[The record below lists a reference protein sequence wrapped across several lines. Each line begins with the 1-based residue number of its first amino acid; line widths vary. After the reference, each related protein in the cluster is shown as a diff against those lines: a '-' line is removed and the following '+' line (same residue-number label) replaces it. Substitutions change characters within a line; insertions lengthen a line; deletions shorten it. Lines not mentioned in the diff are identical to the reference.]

1 MGEQGKEVLLESPL
15 QKGWIPNFARRKK
28 YYLDEH
34 ERKTQSATKFKY
46 DAYIEKTRVRKLEKE
61 NEELKD
67 RLLGRFV
74 QENLRYFIVW
84 DLFFYEMNLKFLS
97 LVFKPTPE
105 IQMSHQ
111 ISEIERLKTEIHE
124 ISTVKTV
131 NKGFCRLKTWCWI
144 SCSLNVILAVL
155 VISVSCYVFIFNTD
169 LCRFD
174 EFGNSNSTSQ

>member
-15 QKGWIPNFARRKK
+15 QK
-28 YYLDEH
+28 DEH

-67 RLLGRFV
+67 RLL
-74 QENLRYFIVW
+74 
-84 DLFFYEMNLKFLS
+84 
-97 LVFKPTPE
+97 E

-174 EFGNSNSTSQ
+174 EFGNSNS